1 MSKRGFFD
9 DFLKSEYDKQ
19 QEEKQNVISNEKQE
33 ESKTNLTLIGLFAI
47 FIGIIPFLGVIVNL
61 FINNVLV
68 GNKVKVKELQVADFV
83 GTLLLSYG
91 LILSVGSTIYYIWFK
106 IIFN

>member
-1 MSKRGFFD
+1 
-9 DFLKSEYDKQ
+9 
-19 QEEKQNVISNEKQE
+19 
-33 ESKTNLTLIGLFAI
+33 
-47 FIGIIPFLGVIVNL
+47 L
-61 FINNVLV
+61 FISNVLV

-91 LILSVGSTIYYIWFK
+91 LIISVGSTIYYIWFK